1 MDENPKKMDEEPEK
15 TDDRKDDRKERED
28 YADFFFDGITGPIV
42 FVIAMLFDYSQP
54 SVFLMSHLLSI
65 VALVPLAFISDAKF
79 SSDALSFFCASCVA
93 LLLQVDLNFF
103 LQVVCAIDP
112 EACCGEV
119 VSQTSTARPVCSH
132 SVPQVSIVGGV
143 VLLVATSV
151 VICMDVVRWFRFVS
165 DFGRSIVSLPIVV
178 KLWQLSYMTEWE
190 NKANF
195 ATLFIGITS
204 ILQTLCAILA
214 FVAAVGHIYF
224 ERKENLTETVRW
236 SKWLKEKA
244 EIAFNICCAFGVVF
258 SYASAITQS
267 LLIKSDQTSDLFG
280 KETVAPIANLFFTC
294 VTLLAFLGCMYFK
307 KDVPEKT
314 DTFARWF
321 ADIPHKFKY
330 ILPLMP
336 YASFVLFTLALVLLD
351 DSPLFNATMI
361 TIIFYLVSLLA
372 QTRLMVYVTDD
383 MYMNFTALASYA
395 LADVTFLG
403 LVITRWDDEYRSA
416 NWCLIGALI
425 VSILHGALVGSY
437 IAYVKNKKSEPQPQ
451 KDGSIDGQKP
461 ASMWNTG
468 YYPIS
473 NRTGSRAFKLL

>member
-1 MDENPKKMDEEPEK
+1 MAEETGAIKKKEI
-15 TDDRKDDRKERED
+15 KDDKKERED
-28 YADFFFDGITGPIV
+28 YADFFTDGITGPIV
-42 FVIAMLFDYSQP
+42 FVIAILFDYSQP
-54 SVFLMSHLLSI
+54 SVFMMTHLLSI
-65 VALVPLAFISDAKF
+65 VALIPLAHISSLE
-79 SSDALSFFCASCVA
+79 SSSSALAFFGASCVA
-93 LLLQVDLNFF
+93 FLLQVDLNFF
-103 LQVVCAIDP
+103 IQVVCAIDP

-119 VSQTSTARPVCSH
+119 VSQASTTRPVCSH

-143 VLLVATSV
+143 VLLVAIAV
-151 VICMDVVRWFRFVS
+151 VVCMDVVRWFWFVS
-165 DFGRSIVSLPIVV
+165 DNGRSIVTLPIVV
-178 KLWQLSYMTEWE
+178 KLWQISYMTEWE

-214 FVAAVGHIYF
+214 FFAAVVNIYF
-224 ERKENLTETVRW
+224 ERKESLTETVRL
-236 SKWLKEKA
+236 SKWLKEKV
-244 EIAFNICCAFGVVF
+244 EIGFNVCCAFGVVF
-258 SYASAITQS
+258 SYASSITQS

-307 KDVPEKT
+307 EKDVAEKT
-314 DTFARWF
+314 DTFAQWF
-321 ADIPHKFKY
+321 ADIPYKFKY
-330 ILPLMP
+330 SLPLLP

-416 NWCLIGALI
+416 NWCLIAALI
-425 VSILHGALVGSY
+425 LSIIHGVLVGSY
-437 IAYVKNKKSEPQPQ
+437 IAYVKNKKDASGTSGDSSNDP
-451 KDGSIDGQKP
+451 KKP
-461 ASMWNTG
+461 GAMRNTG